1 MTSAVQYK
9 VKSEELSETLL
20 QLMQVRNTEPEE
32 QLAEMKAQYEAA
44 SKGVWLLLTIVLSTH
59 ICSSARGAHQGAYH
73 TDCPSYSHVRARS
86 RVDRSFSHA

>member
-20 QLMQVRNTEPEE
+20 QLMQTRNTEPEE

-44 SKGVWLLLTIVLSTH
+44 SKGVWLLL
-59 ICSSARGAHQGAYH
+59 GY
-73 TDCPSYSHVRARS
+73 CPSHSYLL
-86 RVDRSFSHA
+86 